1 MSRYKHSSLENV
13 YLITEWIEV
22 GQGEGQRYLGT
33 PFPENDDECN
43 IYGEVFYQSAN
54 LIHTGVSLRERV
66 FINILNVGK
75 FLTSLPMLVVI
86 RGFMRE
92 ETIADVINLGACLVI
107 HQDSVQVRQLVQER
121 KVI

>member
-1 MSRYKHSSLENV
+1 MSRYKHSSPENV
-13 YLITEWIEV
+13 HLLTDWNKGRES
-22 GQGEGQRYLGT
+22 EGHQRYLGT
-33 PFPENDDECN
+33 LFPENDDECN
-43 IYGEVFYQSAN
+43 KYGEAFYQSAN

-107 HQDSVQVRQLVQER
+107 HQD
-121 KVI
+121 